1 MTQAESAAYNAGIK
15 AAINAAQIVALTD
28 ECSPD
33 AGTFWKRIATE
44 TMVAFTDSAKVLM
57 LTDRTEAGISVI

>member
-1 MTQAESAAYNAGIK
+1 MTQTELAADNAGIK
-15 AAINAAQIVALTD
+15 TAQIVALTD

-33 AGTFWKRIATE
+33 AGTFRERITTE
-44 TMVAFTDSAKVLM
+44 TMVVSADSAKVLM

>member
-1 MTQAESAAYNAGIK
+1 MTQTELAADNAGIK
-15 AAINAAQIVALTD
+15 TAQIVALTD

-33 AGTFWKRIATE
+33 AGTFWKRITTE
-44 TMVAFTDSAKVLM
+44 TMVAFADSAKVLM

>member
-1 MTQAESAAYNAGIK
+1 MTETERAADNAGIK
-15 AAINAAQIVALTD
+15 KAQIVALTD

-33 AGTFWKRIATE
+33 AGAFWKRITTE
-44 TMVAFTDSAKVLM
+44 TMVACADSAKVLM

>member
-1 MTQAESAAYNAGIK
+1 MTQAESAADNAGIK
-15 AAINAAQIVALTD
+15 TAQIVALTD

-33 AGTFWKRIATE
+33 AGTFRKRIAAE
-44 TMVAFTDSAKVLM
+44 TMATFADSAKVLM